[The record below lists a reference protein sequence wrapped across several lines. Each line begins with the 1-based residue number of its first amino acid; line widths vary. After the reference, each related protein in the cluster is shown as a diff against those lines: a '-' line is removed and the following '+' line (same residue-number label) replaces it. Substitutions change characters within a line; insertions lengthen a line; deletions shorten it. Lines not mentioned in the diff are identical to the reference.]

1 LRRDTARH
9 GTAGEKERKAGVEQI
24 EMELMAKQME
34 GEPMKHRT
42 EEGEEEGEGEE
53 ELLKRLRKGVSEK
66 GAVETVDQI

>member
-1 LRRDTARH
+1 
-9 GTAGEKERKAGVEQI
+9 
-24 EMELMAKQME
+24 MELMAKQME